1 MMIGEIVLTVL
12 AGWFAIGAVIAT
24 LFVIFGVGRVD
35 HAAQGA
41 SFLFRPIIFLGCIVL
56 WPAIL
61 VRWFSG
67 KKINEPIDEG

>member
-41 SFLFRPIIFLGCIVL
+41 SFLFPPDYLPWLHRFMAGYFS
-56 WPAIL
+56 AL
-61 VRWFSG
+61 VFWKEDQRT
-67 KKINEPIDEG
+67 D